1 MGAIIAVF
9 IVSFSETLYSRTE
22 FSNLEHLSYWKKLA
36 FRGKVLDRQLHM
48 SDFLNNFKMLKYWTI
63 VIPCIYY
70 MTANTYG
77 SILFVLTA
85 STITR
90 ELYNFDTS
98 QTGILLGVPLTL
110 GCLIGE
116 SCTGWISDW
125 LINRSARRMAAIA
138 SRKRD
143 YSCAISVYFS
153 LPASLF
159 TASVL
164 ARGLHG
170 LVLRLV

>member
-1 MGAIIAVF
+1 MMGAILAVF
-9 IVSFSETLYSRTE
+9 IMSFPETLYSRTE
-22 FSNLEHLSYWKKLA
+22 FNNLEDLSYWNKLA
-36 FRGKVLDRQLHM
+36 FTGKVLDRQLHM

-63 VIPCIYY
+63 VTPCIYY

-116 SCTGWISDW
+116 SCTGWISTGM
-125 LINRSARRMAAIA
+125 LGEMTATAN
-138 SRKRD
+138 RKRD
-143 YSCAISVYFS
+143 STCVISVCFS

-159 TASVL
+159 TASV
-164 ARGLHG
+164 
-170 LVLRLV
+170 